1 VPQDDPLPVRRAQ
14 PKNQSM
20 RQSVSAGPRCGAAP
34 SFVRNGLLLSLL
46 LSVPLGALGCG
57 EVSEQGGPSL
67 GRSGSGG
74 SGGGAGTGAGLA
86 GAGGSSAGTGGG
98 ASADAGPDGGGTPE
112 PPAFSYPAGCPVPAP
127 AAASDPLLPQKI
139 AIQSFNFRT
148 FEIVL
153 RNISTSP
160 VVLVGNPDRTGW
172 QWCSFP
178 AYWYIADSNVTLQP
192 GQTYKFLPVYN
203 QDGVREFY
211 QDRGEIGIYS
221 VAGSF
226 DESDLMLAFVS
237 WGDGLMGSGRE
248 NIATLAKLWT
258 YGENI
263 ELTESA
269 AGFIAMGPTDR
280 ASSYVEVPSRCLV
293 APPNP
298 PVVQ

>member
-1 VPQDDPLPVRRAQ
+1 MA
-14 PKNQSM
+14 
-20 RQSVSAGPRCGAAP
+20 
-34 SFVRNGLLLSLL
+34 
-46 LSVPLGALGCG
+46 
-57 EVSEQGGPSL
+57 
-67 GRSGSGG
+67 
-74 SGGGAGTGAGLA
+74 GAGGGLA
-86 GAGGSSAGTGGG
+86 GAGGSTAGSGGSG
-98 ASADAGPDGGGTPE
+98 SISADAGPDGGGTSE
-112 PPAFSYPAGCPVPAP
+112 PPAFSYPEGCPVPAP
-127 AAASDPLLPQKI
+127 TAAPEALIPQKV

-178 AYWYIADSNVTLQP
+178 AYWYIADTNVTLQP
-192 GQTYKFLPVYN
+192 GQTYKFFPVYN

-221 VAGSF
+221 VSGSF
-226 DESDLMLAFVS
+226 DESELMLAFLS
-237 WGDGLMGSGRE
+237 WGDGLMGAGRE

-258 YGENI
+258 FGENI

-269 AGFIAMGPTDR
+269 AGFIAMGPADR
-280 ASSYVEVPSRCLV
+280 ASSYVEVPARCLV

-298 PVVQ
+298 R